1 MSEEFITDI
10 ISGGSTTIDSSS
22 TETSESNLDADK
34 ASTLASD
41 DKAAVIDQSSNQT
54 TNADKDQNNSKL
66 SVEELASQLGW
77 RADHT
82 GEDAVDAVTY
92 ILRSKDIQKS
102 MSKHNKDLKE
112 NLSTVQASINA
123 LKEHNERVYQA
134 DVKKLQGE
142 IATLK
147 KERKSA
153 IELADVNKVE
163 ELDEQ
168 IAERQ
173 KDIDTPKI
181 DAVAK
186 PSAANANPV
195 FDEWV
200 KSNDWYLKDDEMAKF
215 ADTVAQQYVG
225 APLDRIYKIVR
236 SKVQEVFPDKFE
248 SDKTVVK
255 PKPIGPTSPVDKG
268 TNNKGNSSSFTKS
281 DLSPEQINI
290 MNQFVHGGIMTE
302 EAYINDIAKMQ
313 E

>member
-1 MSEEFITDI
+1 MSEDYVEDI
-10 ISGGSTTIDSSS
+10 ISGATTTISNDSSS
-22 TETSESNLDADK
+22 TETPEVMLDADK
-34 ASTLASD
+34 ASTLTSD
-41 DKAAVIDQSSNQT
+41 DKAAVIDRSSNQT

-102 MSKHNKDLKE
+102 MGKHNKDLKE
-112 NLSTVQASINA
+112 QLTVLNSSVEA
-123 LKEHNERVYQA
+123 LKVHNEKVYQA
-134 DVKKLQGE
+134 DVKRLTTE

-147 KERKSA
+147 KERKAA
-153 IELADVNKVE
+153 IDLADSDKVE
-163 ELDEQ
+163 ELDAQ
-168 IAERQ
+168 IEERQ
-173 KDIDTPKI
+173 KDLAAPKTDTVPK
-181 DAVAK
+181 
-186 PSAANANPV
+186 AANANPV

-248 SDKTVVK
+248 ATSTVAKV
-255 PKPIGPTSPVDKG
+255 KPIGPTSPVDKG
-268 TNNKGNSSSFTKS
+268 TNNKGNASNFTKA

-290 MNQFVHGGIMTE
+290 MNQFVRGGIMTE